1 VPLEAGHAV
10 SFWAWL
16 GLPTEDRRPA
26 LRLGSVIGLF
36 SVGDFLIEGAVTSVF
51 LARVGAEHL
60 PAALAGRA
68 VSEALFS
75 VAFAR
80 FAPALG
86 PRRAL
91 ATLAAG
97 SAVALGIAAALLGS
111 AAGVIAAFV
120 VASTVARL
128 KVIHFG
134 VLALAE
140 LPGAAAARALPAV
153 YACARVGAIAAGPL
167 LAIVASHEVRVAVAL
182 GALVYGAG
190 FVVLR
195 SERSEAPPSEL
206 SARSLPFAEEPV
218 PSEGGGTLAAN
229 ARALMISILV
239 GAVALAVGR
248 LALTTQS
255 GAILEAHYDE
265 AALARVFGVYFAL
278 ANLLGL
284 VLQLGLVGRV
294 LRAGGLPWLNTG
306 WSALYVSA
314 QVLLALGP
322 AVVPVA
328 LGARLVESEL
338 RNTARTPVAN
348 LLYEGLP
355 PERRAGA
362 RTWVIGVAIPLAS
375 LAAGAALALSSRT
388 SALLSVVGVTAAIV
402 LLAATLA
409 QNRAWRR
416 TGQRA
421 F

>member
-1 VPLEAGHAV
+1 
-10 SFWAWL
+10 
-16 GLPTEDRRPA
+16 
-26 LRLGSVIGLF
+26 
-36 SVGDFLIEGAVTSVF
+36 
-51 LARVGAEHL
+51 
-60 PAALAGRA
+60 
-68 VSEALFS
+68 
-75 VAFAR
+75 
-80 FAPALG
+80 
-86 PRRAL
+86 
-91 ATLAAG
+91 
-97 SAVALGIAAALLGS
+97 
-111 AAGVIAAFV
+111 
-120 VASTVARL
+120 
-128 KVIHFG
+128 
-134 VLALAE
+134 
-140 LPGAAAARALPAV
+140 
-153 YACARVGAIAAGPL
+153 
-167 LAIVASHEVRVAVAL
+167 
-182 GALVYGAG
+182 
-190 FVVLR
+190 
-195 SERSEAPPSEL
+195 
-206 SARSLPFAEEPV
+206 
-218 PSEGGGTLAAN
+218 
-229 ARALMISILV
+229 MISILV

-306 WSALYVSA
+306 WSALYLSA
-314 QVLLALGP
+314 QALLAFGP
-322 AVVPVA
+322 AIVPVA

-338 RNTARTPVAN
+338 RNAARTPVAN

-375 LAAGAALALSSRT
+375 LAAGAALALSSWT
-388 SALLSVVGVTAAIV
+388 SALLSLVGVTAALV